1 MSTDAS
7 RRVVRLAVT
16 VALVQVVGGCGGQT
30 TSTDTP
36 KPGVTPA
43 PTTTG
48 PGPLT
53 AEERAWLVAI
63 PKVHKQIDKTLEATP
78 NLTPS
83 AMRKLA
89 NTLRSCTRELL
100 GAGLISERLEP
111 VYVLVKKACREYD
124 KGAACFTT
132 AASLGITFAGSAEDR
147 KQTKAIECGLAA
159 QEKAFTP
166 IDSGETLSLGIQSAA
181 G

>member
-1 MSTDAS
+1 MSTDTS
-7 RRVVRLAVT
+7 RRVARLVFTVTLVLLAV
-16 VALVQVVGGCGGQT
+16 GCGGQT
-30 TSTDTP
+30 TSSDP
-36 KPGVTPA
+36 SKPGATPA
-43 PTTTG
+43 PTTAG

-53 AEERAWLVAI
+53 ADERVWLEAI

-100 GAGLISERLEP
+100 AAGPLSERLEP
-111 VYVLVKKACREYD
+111 VYALVKKACREYD
-124 KGAACFTT
+124 KGAACFAT
-132 AASLGITFAGSAEDR
+132 AARLGITLAGSAEDR

-159 QEKAFTP
+159 QEKAFSP
-166 IDSGETLSLGIQSAA
+166 FDSAETLSLGIQSAA